1 MKNKLL
7 FIGKILLIAISL
19 FFSIYL
25 VKVLKDLDVLP
36 NKYYILIL
44 VGLIIVNIINVF
56 SLLSKKLVLNII
68 GIILSIIIIAGSCFG
83 IKHGTKIA
91 NFMNKAFS
99 NNNIELAEYSVVVL
113 KDSSY
118 NNLNDLSGK
127 VMGYAILDQN
137 KNEYDAIM
145 KLKVSTELKS
155 YDNPYSLYEDLKDKS
170 LDSIVVN
177 EGFMQILEEEYE
189 DFDEKTRIIYTFGV
203 ESKIE
208 SEVVEEVTEL
218 KPVNILISGSDSRS
232 GKIQSKTRSDV
243 NMIMTIDPTNH
254 KILLTSIPRDYYV
267 QLHGKTGLKDKLT
280 HAGIYGINMTKTT
293 LEDLFNIKIDYTIK
307 VGFQSVIQIVDLL
320 GGIDINSDKAF
331 TSHCRDGGAERTK
344 VVKGWNHFT
353 GAQALSYARERY
365 AYREG
370 DNHRVY
376 NQQQVLEAII
386 DKLSSDRS
394 ILRRYDKLLDSLSE
408 LYRTDIPSS
417 YIKLIAKDRL
427 ENMTSWTIEK
437 QQVSGYGSMGHCCSM
452 PSYNLW
458 IMIPDNNSVKTA
470 RNKILK
476 MFGEA

>member
-7 FIGKILLIAISL
+7 LIGKILLIAISL

-44 VGLIIVNIINVF
+44 AGLLLVNIINILT
-56 SLLSKKLVLNII
+56 LLSKKLVLNII
-68 GIILSIIIIAGSCFG
+68 GIVLSIIIIAGSCFG

-99 NNNIELAEYSVVVL
+99 NNDIELAEYSVVVL

-189 DFDEKTRIIYTFGV
+189 DFDDNTRIIYTFGV

-218 KPVNILISGSDSRS
+218 KPVNILISGSYSRR

-243 NMIMTIDPTNH
+243 NMIMTIDPANH

-307 VGFQSVIQIVDLL
+307 VGFASVVKIVDLV
-320 GGIDINSDKAF
+320 GGIDIYSDKSFRSWCGDAW
-331 TSHCRDGGAERTK
+331 AERTN
-344 VVKGWNHFT
+344 VKQGWNHFT

-365 AYREG
+365 AYKEG
-370 DNHRVY
+370 DNHRVQ

-386 DKLSSDRS
+386 EKLANDRS

-408 LYRTDIPSS
+408 LYRTDLPSS
-417 YIKLIAKDRL
+417 YIKLIVKDQL

-437 QQVSGYGSMGHCCSM
+437 QQVSGYGSMGHCYSM

-470 RNKILK
+470 RNNIIKIT
-476 MFGEA
+476 GEA